1 MKNNTQEAKLAL
13 NKALSSVPD
22 DFALSEVK
30 YHIRAALLKIEN
42 VEKNRNR
49 REENFQK
56 REEKKQHSSNVYF
69 NPLTAIQAIDEEILK
84 EKIKLQEIKNR
95 QIIEKKGGNNDE
107 LQSLFD

>member
-42 VEKNRNR
+42 VEKNRSR
-49 REENFQK
+49 REESFQK
-56 REEKKQHSSNVYF
+56 REDKKQQSNVYF
-69 NPLTAIQAIDEEILK
+69 NPLAAIQAIDEEILK
-84 EKIKLQEIKNR
+84 EKIHLQEIKNR

>member
-1 MKNNTQEAKLAL
+1 MKNNTQESKLAL
-13 NKALSSVPD
+13 NKALSAMPD
-22 DFALSEVK
+22 DHALTEAR
-30 YHIRAALLKIEN
+30 YHIRAALAKIEN
-42 VEKNRNR
+42 VEKSRNR
-49 REENFQK
+49 REESFQK
-56 REEKKQHSSNVYF
+56 RENKKQQSNMYF